1 MEQRV
6 ASPMVWIRWLLAPLA
21 PFAVTAAAL
30 AAGLLVMRQLNL
42 GCPPDK
48 MAGGQ
53 CVTAGHITAL
63 GATLYA
69 VVLLAVIGGGWVAAL
84 VAPKGK
90 RIAGALA
97 CFLVA
102 AAPCALY
109 VMTEWPELAPVA
121 AASVAGA
128 SLTLWWIAVYE
139 RARERRRAS

>member
-1 MEQRV
+1 
-6 ASPMVWIRWLLAPLA
+6 MVWIRWLLTPLTPVA
-21 PFAVTAAAL
+21 AAAAAL
-30 AAGLLVMRQLNL
+30 AVGLLVMRQLNQ

-48 MAGGQ
+48 MAGDQ

-97 CFLVA
+97 GFLVA
-102 AAPCALY
+102 AVPCALY
-109 VMTEWPELAPVA
+109 AMTEWPELAPVA
-121 AASVAGA
+121 ASSVAAAG
-128 SLTLWWIAVYE
+128 LTLWWISV
-139 RARERRRAS
+139 RERVRTQRRAS

>member
-1 MEQRV
+1 
-6 ASPMVWIRWLLAPLA
+6 MVWIRWLLTPLT
-21 PFAVTAAAL
+21 PIAVTAAAL
-30 AAGLLVMRQLNL
+30 AAGLLVMRQLNQ

-48 MAGGQ
+48 MAGDQ

-84 VAPKGK
+84 LAPKGK
-90 RIAGALA
+90 RTAGALA
-97 CFLVA
+97 CFLIA

-109 VMTEWPELAPVA
+109 VMTGWPELAPVA

-128 SLTLWWIAVYE
+128 GLTLWWISVRE
-139 RARERRRAS
+139 RARQRARTPRRAS

>member
-1 MEQRV
+1 
-6 ASPMVWIRWLLAPLA
+6 MVWIRWLLTPLTPVA
-21 PFAVTAAAL
+21 AAAAAL
-30 AAGLLVMRQLNL
+30 AVGLLVMRQLNQ

-48 MAGGQ
+48 MAGDQ

-97 CFLVA
+97 GFLVA
-102 AAPCALY
+102 AVPCALY
-109 VMTEWPELAPVA
+109 AMTEWPELAPVA
-121 AASVAGA
+121 ASSVAAAG
-128 SLTLWWIAVYE
+128 LTLWWIS
-139 RARERRRAS
+139 ARERVRTQRRAS

>member
-1 MEQRV
+1 
-6 ASPMVWIRWLLAPLA
+6 MVWIRWLLTPLTPVSA
-21 PFAVTAAAL
+21 AAAAL
-30 AAGLLVMRQLNL
+30 AVGLLVMRQLNQ

-48 MAGGQ
+48 MAGDQ

-97 CFLVA
+97 GFLVA
-102 AAPCALY
+102 AVPCALY
-109 VMTEWPELAPVA
+109 AMTEWPELAPVA
-121 AASVAGA
+121 ASSVAAAG
-128 SLTLWWIAVYE
+128 LTLWWIS
-139 RARERRRAS
+139 ARERVRTQRRAS